1 MKKSTTLIIALISTS
16 VFSQQHKRELYDS
29 LKVYTYNAVFINEV
43 GDTSSNETILFKPQ
57 GKIWKIDEQQDVVK
71 TIYSSNDSVLAQF
84 KNPKDKKKEHTKIR
98 KTIESTS
105 GLIETDSLIWLHPF
119 RGNQYAYTEVAP
131 FPEVKISKLQ
141 VGKCWNGGELSI
153 QFGWGGLKGKVIDNY
168 QVIGNSQI
176 SWNNKELRDCWEIK
190 ATGIH
195 NKLGES
201 TVNYIF
207 QKEVGFLTM
216 DYHFYNG
223 YRIVFSLV
231 EIGG

>member
-1 MKKSTTLIIALISTS
+1 MKITTTLIIALISTS
-16 VFSQQHKRELYDS
+16 VYSQQHKRELYDS
-29 LKVYTYNAVFINEV
+29 LKVYTYNALFINEV
-43 GDTSSNETILFKPQ
+43 GDTLSNETILFKPQ

-71 TIYSSNDSVLAQF
+71 TIYSTNDSVLAQF

-141 VGKCWNGGELSI
+141 VGTSWDGGVLAI
-153 QFGWGGLKGKVIDNY
+153 LLGWGGLKGKVTHNY
-168 QVIGNSQI
+168 QVLANSKI
-176 SWNNKELRDCWEIK
+176 KWNNKELLDCWEIK
-190 ATGIH
+190 GTGLH
-195 NKLGES
+195 DKLGES
-201 TVNYIF
+201 TVNFVY